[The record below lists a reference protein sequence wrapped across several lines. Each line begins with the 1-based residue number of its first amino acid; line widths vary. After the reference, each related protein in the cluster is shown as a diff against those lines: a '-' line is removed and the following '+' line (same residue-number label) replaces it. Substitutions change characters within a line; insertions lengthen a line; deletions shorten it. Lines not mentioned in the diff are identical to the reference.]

1 MLRNEISGKLHKN
14 IHNLPALWYIY
25 HRLFDGLSSV
35 VKSPKRMEPLG
46 EGRRERWQKSRY
58 QYFEGTPN
66 SGMFYGQP
74 DGVDAQG
81 PGGAAGP
88 AHDYGI
94 PAGIHVGGAGISGA
108 GSCPQKLSAGPPA
121 AAALQR
127 ILGQSDLRRTAR
139 PELERLSDTLQ
150 ETINLSMLLER
161 DIFYLDKVETH
172 RSIVCNTQVGSRA
185 PAYATSARQGN
196 SGLSE

>member
-1 MLRNEISGKLHKN
+1 MYPRTAGTGAGCDCKQNEFPCCGMKFRENCIKIFTICLHCG
-14 IHNLPALWYIY
+14 IFIIGFLT
-25 HRLFDGLSSV
+25 GV
-35 VKSPKRMEPLG
+35 VKRGSNPPNGGTVGVKGGGKDGKRAG
-46 EGRRERWQKSRY
+46 I

-108 GSCPQKLSAGPPA
+108 GSFFIA
-121 AAALQR
+121 
-127 ILGQSDLRRTAR
+127 
-139 PELERLSDTLQ
+139 
-150 ETINLSMLLER
+150 
-161 DIFYLDKVETH
+161 
-172 RSIVCNTQVGSRA
+172 
-185 PAYATSARQGN
+185 N
-196 SGLSE
+196 SVYSH

>member
-1 MLRNEISGKLHKN
+1 MKGGGK
-14 IHNLPALWYIY
+14 
-25 HRLFDGLSSV
+25 DG
-35 VKSPKRMEPLG
+35 KRAG
-46 EGRRERWQKSRY
+46 I

-127 ILGQSDLRRTAR
+127 NSGT
-139 PELERLSDTLQ
+139 
-150 ETINLSMLLER
+150 
-161 DIFYLDKVETH
+161 
-172 RSIVCNTQVGSRA
+172 VGSA
-185 PAYATSARQGN
+185 PHGPAGAGAFERYAAGRLKEI
-196 SGLSE
+196 LSSND